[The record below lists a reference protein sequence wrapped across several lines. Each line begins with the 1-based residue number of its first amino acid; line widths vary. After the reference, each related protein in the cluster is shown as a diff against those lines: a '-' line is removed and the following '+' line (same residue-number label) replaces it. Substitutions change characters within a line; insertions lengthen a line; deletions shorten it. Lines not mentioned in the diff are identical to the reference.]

1 MPAGTISVDRDE
13 LERLRSPANLERLR
27 RQAAGEEPET
37 VDVSEL
43 AAAGAGY
50 AYELEPMTLAR
61 LSYLYMIDSPF
72 VLGTVDGEA
81 AVAGVITA
89 AYVLATGGESMA
101 PVIAA
106 TRIEAAL
113 GRCLETADTD
123 ARYAVYLDRVA
134 AAASARADFEVSA
147 HEWWHRELGTAA
159 LEDVVGAIEQCI
171 ADAQT
176 ALLRLPNSEPE
187 ATDEKKTA

>member
-1 MPAGTISVDRDE
+1 MASGTITVGRDE
-13 LERLRSPANLERLR
+13 LERLRSPANLELLR
-27 RQAAGEEPET
+27 RQAAGEEPDP

-50 AYELEPMTLAR
+50 AFGLEPLTLAR

-72 VLGTVDGEA
+72 VLGAADGEA

-113 GRCLETADTD
+113 GRCLETADTE
-123 ARYAVYLDRVA
+123 ARYSAYLDRVA
-134 AAASARADFEVSA
+134 SAASARADFEIAA

-176 ALLRLPNSEPE
+176 ALLRLPAAAPGEE
-187 ATDEKKTA
+187 DEKKTI